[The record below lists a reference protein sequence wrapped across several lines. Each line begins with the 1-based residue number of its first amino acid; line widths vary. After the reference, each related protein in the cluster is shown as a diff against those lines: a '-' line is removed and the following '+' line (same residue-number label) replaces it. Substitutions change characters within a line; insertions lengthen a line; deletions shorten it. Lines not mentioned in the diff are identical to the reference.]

1 MRQNASLVALAGVA
15 LALTTA
21 GQAQDT
27 GAATY
32 KAKCEHCHGAD
43 GMSHTFAGKMT
54 HAANLKDPKVTSAT
68 DEDLIAVVTNG
79 RKKMPAFKGKLTD
92 EQIKAV
98 VGYIRAI
105 PD

>member
-1 MRQNASLVALAGVA
+1 MRRSLKLAALAGMA

-54 HAANLKDPKVTSAT
+54 HAANLRDPKVTGAA

-79 RKKMPAFKGKLTD
+79 RKKMPAYKGKLTD
-92 EQIKAV
+92 DQIKNV
-98 VGYIRAI
+98 VGYVRTI